1 MPNNIYKTLTSSQ
14 MNEARI
20 HWHPL
25 TSTDI
30 HWQSSGRKFHPLK
43 STENDCQS
51 VQWLHVKRS
60 PYNPCFWSAPDWHK
74 MHFSDL
80 LSFPAI
86 TRTAAPMFRC
96 SELLTSYL
104 LSNQGRAARNIKPS
118 LLMMRKLRLAANLF
132 CSPAGGDGTRTRMQ
146 DIWAWWRSAFRVRG
160 VAVWSNLFCG
170 HIFFVVFAHNN

>member
-86 TRTAAPMFRC
+86 TRTAAPLPC
-96 SELLTSYL
+96 SDV
-104 LSNQGRAARNIKPS
+104 RNF
-118 LLMMRKLRLAANLF
+118 LRLIFYPIKVALLATLNHHYWWWENCDLHQTYFAAQQAVMGPGPGCKIPRHDDNLH
-132 CSPAGGDGTRTRMQ
+132 SE
-146 DIWAWWRSAFRVRG
+146 VL
-160 VAVWSNLFCG
+160 LFLVQFVCG
-170 HIFFVVFAHNN
+170 HNFFCRFCT